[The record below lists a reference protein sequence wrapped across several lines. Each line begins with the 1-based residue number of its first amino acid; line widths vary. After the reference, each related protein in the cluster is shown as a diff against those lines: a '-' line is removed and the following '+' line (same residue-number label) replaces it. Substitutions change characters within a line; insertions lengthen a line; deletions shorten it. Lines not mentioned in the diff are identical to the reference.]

1 MKARVVPDLG
11 CQFSPL
17 GEDVVG
23 LAVTERG
30 RVHLTSCLYIEAF
43 SGHC

>member
-17 GEDVVG
+17 GEEVVG
-23 LAVTERG
+23 LAVTRL
-30 RVHLTSCLYIEAF
+30 RD
-43 SGHC
+43 